1 MSSRS
6 APIVPALLVRGAL
19 EAAARM
25 VMAVRLARRIPAP
38 FVAVG
43 LLVALTVLLPATSE
57 TPRGPRAL
65 AEGEM
70 VTVSTV
76 AAAADAIVAQVL
88 LPPRARLLG
97 TRAPDALAD
106 VLRPEG
112 AHAPAPAL
120 TPPSAPLTGTP
131 LPPALLDVL
140 ARPVLAVKIDNAR
153 AARPQSGL
161 DRADVVVT
169 ELVEGGLTRFLA
181 LYQSADAGVVGP
193 VRSGRDLDA
202 LLLPAFHPLLAMS
215 GAAGPTQ
222 AVLDAAGLP
231 SFSEHRDPGAFSRSP
246 ARRAPHNFYADT
258 AALRAFAPPLPS
270 AAPTWPRS
278 VEIPPGGLPTAQL
291 ALRHSEHATA
301 GWTWDVLRGRWLRG
315 QDGAAHLTD
324 LDAPLGA
331 DNVVLLR
338 AAMVTGGGV
347 DVTGAAT
354 VDALLLGAG
363 DAVLLRDGQ
372 SWPLRWRKTAPAA
385 QLEWLTLEGAAF
397 PLRPGT
403 TWIELHDVTQPYTVV
418 PR

>member
-43 LLVALTVLLPATSE
+43 LLVAVTVLVPATSE
-57 TPRGPRAL
+57 TPRGPRAPG
-65 AEGEM
+65 EGEM
-70 VTVSTV
+70 VTASTV

-112 AHAPAPAL
+112 AHAPAPAPPPSAPPPPAPP
-120 TPPSAPLTGTP
+120 PPSAPLTGTP

-258 AALRAFAPPLPS
+258 AALRA
-270 AAPTWPRS
+270 
-278 VEIPPGGLPTAQL
+278 
-291 ALRHSEHATA
+291 
-301 GWTWDVLRGRWLRG
+301 
-315 QDGAAHLTD
+315 
-324 LDAPLGA
+324 
-331 DNVVLLR
+331 
-338 AAMVTGGGV
+338 AMVTGGGV

-354 VDALLLGAG
+354 VDALLLGEG
-363 DAVLLRDGQ
+363 DAVMLRDGQ

-418 PR
+418 PAELDRRCLRSRGWGYSRGRGRRHPPPPSGERGRRPVSWRRAQRHGAGPSG